1 MEPPN
6 KAQGDLPIDP
16 SAAHR
21 GANNSRKCSKRVLRV
36 IRGGGVGNSGNS
48 AMAADSLEQLQ
59 RGAEVVETVVLELTE
74 EEEKI
79 FQRLLDVVC
88 HFHLGTTLRVAG
100 GWVRDKLL
108 GEQPADID
116 IALDN
121 KTGLEFCVILNEY
134 NKLIGEK
141 LEEPQVIQS
150 NPDRSKHLETAK
162 MSVCSKKEIDFVNLR
177 SENYVESSRIPTMK
191 NGTAE
196 QDAYRRDLT
205 INSLFYN
212 INDNCVED
220 FTRRG
225 IDDLKKGLIVTPL
238 DPKATFLDDPLRVL
252 RAIRFGKFKHL
263 LVDLNMHI
271 EVTRYIVKESLK
283 LPACL
288 AKSVVGIHAAS
299 GKFAEFL
306 LLFES
311 NVASGTLKEELEDV
325 YLDLPTDTLNRV
337 CAGVILAEIKD
348 FWRVALAISI
358 LSYYP
363 EAENALS
370 QQDRSKEKYMEVEH
384 FITDLGEVN

>member
-1 MEPPN
+1 M
-6 KAQGDLPIDP
+6 
-16 SAAHR
+16 
-21 GANNSRKCSKRVLRV
+21 
-36 IRGGGVGNSGNS
+36 
-48 AMAADSLEQLQ
+48 MAGSLEQLQ
-59 RGAEVVETVVLELTE
+59 RSAEVVETVVIELTE

-79 FQRLLDVVC
+79 FQRLLDVVR
-88 HFHLGTTLRVAG
+88 HFDLGTTLRVAG
-100 GWVRDKLL
+100 GWVRDKIL

-121 KTGLEFCVILNEY
+121 NMTGLEFSVKYAKFLVEKKLTVKEKQQEKGKKQEGGTNVIRC
-134 NKLIGEK
+134 
-141 LEEPQVIQS
+141 
-150 NPDRSKHLETAK
+150 NPDRSKHLETVK
-162 MSVCSKKEIDFVNLR
+162 MSVLGGDIDFVNLR
-177 SENYVESSRIPTMK
+177 SET
-191 NGTAE
+191 
-196 QDAYRRDLT
+196 
-205 INSLFYN
+205 LFYN

-252 RAIRFGKFKHL
+252 RAIRFATRFNFTLSDELKEAASDEKVKLELCSKISRERVGEE
-263 LVDLNMHI
+263 I

-288 AKSVVGIHAAS
+288 AKSVVDIHAAS

-325 YLDLPTDTLNRV
+325 YLELPTDTLNRV

-358 LSYYP
+358 LYYYP